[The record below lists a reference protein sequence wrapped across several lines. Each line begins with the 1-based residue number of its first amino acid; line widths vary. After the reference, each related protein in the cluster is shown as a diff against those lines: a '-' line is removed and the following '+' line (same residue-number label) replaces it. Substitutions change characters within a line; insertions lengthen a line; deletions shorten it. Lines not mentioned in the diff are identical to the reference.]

1 MTIAAVKYFFLSD
14 GWIIGRVWEFGGL
27 WNENV
32 WRRKPNIE
40 RLNLGIVEQGEKLWL
55 YRVEEAVL
63 MVEVRPS
70 KTAESTAA
78 IGQVVLKRL
87 IDGDRALERLT
98 TAESLSN

>member
-1 MTIAAVKYFFLSD
+1 M
-14 GWIIGRVWEFGGL
+14 WEFGGL

-32 WRRKPNIE
+32 WRRKPHIE

-63 MVEVRPS
+63 MVEVIPG

-87 IDGDRALERLT
+87 IDADRALERLT
-98 TAESLSN
+98 TAEIVGDGDR